1 MRLGGQR
8 STFLTTVRAALFGR
22 QPAPAAAAPPRE
34 QELIAELRATLPA
47 ECATARAIDS
57 GAPWEKIARCAIDEG
72 YAGFAE
78 QLSRFVETRLR
89 RDA

>member
-1 MRLGGQR
+1 MTLSSQR
-8 STFLTTVRAALFGR
+8 TSFLTTVRAVLFGR
-22 QPAPAAAAPPRE
+22 HSEPVAAALPRD
-34 QELIAELRATLPA
+34 QELLAELRAKLPA
-47 ECATARAIDS
+47 DCATAHAIDA